1 MSVFEFAIA
10 VVAIVFGT
18 KLIRDIVGGRRRRS
32 AVCGAEAPE
41 VEESST
47 DKKRIAEL
55 EDRIRTLERIMT
67 DPSSNLAREID
78 GL

>member
-18 KLIRDIVGGRRRRS
+18 KLIRDIVAGRRRRS
-32 AVCGAEAPE
+32 AVCGVEAPE